1 MRVPGWYLHRLVWMV
16 LSILEDRLNLVAR
29 EIVKGEKVN
38 LQDEGTDNLTH
49 FYRGGGRCIS
59 DNAEP
64 CLR

>member
-1 MRVPGWYLHRLVWMV
+1 MV

-49 FYRGGGRCIS
+49 FYRGRAMHIGQC
-59 DNAEP
+59 
-64 CLR
+64 